1 MQWYLWRADQTHG
14 PYDDH
19 TVTTW
24 LKNGELL
31 PGDLLSKDGGDWMSL
46 DAAREQLTAHAQ
58 AAVQPAEPAQPVQP
72 QVTASQP
79 VQQAAVPP
87 QAATPVYTPQQP
99 LGYPSQQPLYAPPQ
113 AVPPYAPMPSGKQK
127 RRGKPPRQGKRKHG
141 CALGCL
147 SVFLVFALVA
157 GLGGYFVMNRDSSN
171 IKLGSKQKLTQA
183 AITSVGGDIEFY
195 PDGEGGPAAKLTVP
209 ENAYEDETTFKVTAT
224 EIKEHNLGEYFNPI
238 TPLIS
243 IDNKHEYAAEPMVL
257 TVPITIADDEFA
269 MLFYYDRKSGT
280 LEALPLTELTT
291 GSITVV
297 TEHFSDIVGTK
308 VKKSELKDMDI
319 DTGFEPGYDD
329 WQFTNYGS
337 WLEPSG
343 HCAGQAITAMW
354 YYYEK
359 HLGAG
364 ERRLYGRYDNNNYGI
379 GTIDFWQDDSW
390 GYRFASTIQ
399 NKIDWNSRLRT
410 IGMNLTKLGD
420 NVTFNAFAY
429 SMVLTGAPQYTAI
442 RRFDADGKPAGGHA
456 MIVYKIKGNVL
467 HIADPNYPGVSGRT
481 IVYNEAK
488 NKFDPY
494 SSAANAKELAEGKG
508 RSYAGINYLAVSA
521 LIGWDTIGSEYE
533 KMLEGTV
540 GNNLFP
546 AYTLE
551 RLVAVDPSTGA
562 ETWEACPDEIE
573 TDLEKTGAV
582 HANYAGKLVL
592 RLKCNYNDL
601 QVTRYDGTTKR
612 TNAQITGSN
621 GIVRYTINL
630 NKGVND
636 IGVLIEG
643 PRNGLREYIDFRRV
657 RVTYESVDLEGVWR
671 GEMNVTEA
679 GKLVDFIANWI
690 ARFMVALSEAFGE
703 PMDMAQARRAV
714 EDAIVMENQAI
725 PMTIQITR
733 VSPDDDVNYKAYV
746 SYVGSD
752 GLPYEYETKFKYK
765 GGEFEFSLYDAAS
778 ASRFKFTGTL
788 AGNEVLSGTYSVN
801 VWGGLI
807 RNAFSG
813 EWSVTKQDVE

>member
-1 MQWYLWRADQTHG
+1 MQWYLWRADKTHG

-24 LKNGELL
+24 LENGDLL
-31 PGDLLSKDGGDWMSL
+31 PGDLLSKDGGDWMSI
-46 DAAREQLTAHAQ
+46 DAARAQTA
-58 AAVQPAEPAQPVQP
+58 QPAVPVEPVQP
-72 QVTASQP
+72 QMDASP
-79 VQQAAVPP
+79 SVHQATVPP
-87 QAATPVYTPQQP
+87 QAETPVYIPPQNAAYPAQQP
-99 LGYPSQQPLYAPPQ
+99 VYVPPQ
-113 AVPPYAPMPSGKQK
+113 AVPAGKKK
-127 RRGKPPRQGKRKHG
+127 RRGKQPRQGKRKHG

-183 AITSVGGDIEFY
+183 AITSTGGEIAFY
-195 PDGEGGPAAKLTVP
+195 PDGEGTPAAKLTVP
-209 ENAYEDETTFKVTAT
+209 ENAYEDETTFKITAT

-243 IDNKHEYAAEPMVL
+243 IDNKHEYASEYMVL

-269 MLFYYDRKSGT
+269 MLFYYDRKSGA
-280 LEALPLTELTT
+280 LEALPLAELTNN
-291 GSITVV
+291 SITVV

-308 VKKSELKDMDI
+308 VKKSELKDVDI

-364 ERRLYGRYDNNNYGI
+364 ERRLYGRYDNNNYGV
-379 GTIDFWQDDSW
+379 GTIDFWQDDSR

-399 NKIDWNSRLRT
+399 NKLDWNSRLRT

-420 NVTFNAFAY
+420 TVTFNAFAY
-429 SMVLTGAPQYTAI
+429 SMVLTGAPQYTSI
-442 RRFDADGKPAGGHA
+442 RRYDADGNLAGGHA

-481 IVYNEAK
+481 IVYDEAK
-488 NKFDPY
+488 NKFNPY

-508 RSYAGINYLAVSA
+508 RLYAGINHLAVSA
-521 LIGWDTIGSEYE
+521 LIGWDAIGSEYE
-533 KMLEGTV
+533 RMLEGTV
-540 GNNLFP
+540 GNDLFP

-551 RLVAVDPSTGA
+551 RLTAVNPNTGA
-562 ETWEACPDEIE
+562 ETWELCPEEIE
-573 TDLEKTGAV
+573 TDLKKTAAV

-592 RLKCNYNDL
+592 RMKCNYNDL
-601 QVTRYDGTTKR
+601 YATRYDGTTKK

-621 GIVRYTINL
+621 GIVKYTINL

-636 IGVLIEG
+636 IGVQVEAPIDG
-643 PRNGLREYIDFRRV
+643 YREYIDFRRV

-679 GKLVDFIANWI
+679 GKLVDFFSEWI
-690 ARFMVALSEAFGE
+690 ARILVALSEGFGE
-703 PMDMAQARRAV
+703 PMDMTEARQRAKSIIVVNTQAV
-714 EDAIVMENQAI
+714 
-725 PMTIQITR
+725 PMTMQITR
-733 VSPDDDVNYKAYV
+733 VSPDDDVNYNAFV

-752 GLPYEYETKFKYK
+752 GLPYEYETKFEYK
-765 GGEFEFSLYDAAS
+765 GGELEFSIYDAAS
-778 ASRFKFTGTL
+778 ASRFKFIGTL
-788 AGNEVLSGTYSVN
+788 AGNDVLSGTYSVN

-813 EWSVTKQDVE
+813 EWSVTKQDME